1 MEYRAAQPLVHK
13 AGKPDV
19 VVQEYSA
26 CDQKQRTRSKKNG
39 ISPAVEEMKQREKSV
54 TVPLGASRARHSIRI
69 AFAQGHSRWAS
80 GRT

>member
-1 MEYRAAQPLVHK
+1 MEHRAAQPLVNK

-26 CDQKQRTRSKKNG
+26 CDQKQSAGSKKNG
-39 ISPAVEEMKQREKSV
+39 ISPAAEEMKQREKSIAV
-54 TVPLGASRARHSIRI
+54 TLGASRARHPIRI